1 MNFSDER
8 HSLLRLIAYP
18 SIMAGIFLATTAS
31 FAGQDTSPHETSLTL
46 QKARQNAQRGHPKVN
61 QKLADTIARIHSHRA
76 ALPPQQSSSA
86 VDLSVHTT
94 PLVHVNARGNIQV
107 YIHVSRWGAAEQAAL
122 EGLGAKIEIAD
133 ETHGIVQAS
142 LPYQRMDKVAE
153 LGFTTRVTVPDYGRP
168 RSGSIQTEG
177 DQIINAAGVRALG
190 FNGSGVKVGVI
201 STGVV
206 GLSSAQQSGD
216 LPSVSVLQTATD
228 DAEGTA
234 MLEIVHDIAPGASL
248 GFCGLPSGTSLEFRN
263 CVLALRNNFGADII
277 VDDIGYSSEPYFE
290 DGLVAQTVKAA
301 ADSGVFYTSAA
312 GNSADRHYQGRF
324 LADAEFPDFHDFGS
338 RSGALSD
345 IDVDFTIPPGET
357 LAVWLQWS
365 EPFGGACSDYDLVLR
380 DDRSNILDFSVDRQ
394 NCNDDP
400 LEFVFYTNPYLFTTI
415 DAFIAIAK
423 SSGSTRVLEMF
434 YSLAPLEYN
443 VPEGSIFG
451 HPAVPGA
458 LAAGA
463 VDASDPGNDNIRL
476 FSSRGPSEIFY
487 PAQVLR
493 PKPDITAIDGVS
505 VTGAGGFP
513 ATFSGTS
520 AAAPHVAGV
529 AALLMSASPSASAV
543 QISQAIINSA
553 TDLGSPGFDTT
564 YGHGR
569 IDALAAL
576 SSYPPISPVELSG
589 TLKTANG
596 TRICAMV
603 LASGRFM
610 FSCNPVGDFSL
621 TSLPRESD
629 GTVKR
634 QVYADG
640 FFPKIDTL
648 TGSGEEAVV
657 MTRSGACPGY
667 NTPYDPAFVPAS
679 AGKWI
684 NISGKVLQQ
693 DSQTAVCA
701 MVLANGQFMFSC
713 DGSGSYA
720 LNIPLDSNGQFK
732 LQVYADGFAPTIQT
746 FDEFQAINAVRMA
759 RAQECQAL

>member
-1 MNFSDER
+1 MNYRKER
-8 HSLLRLIAYP
+8 HSLLRLIFYP
-18 SIMAGIFLATTAS
+18 AIMAGIFLATTAT
-31 FAGQDTSPHETSLTL
+31 FARQDASPHETSLKL
-46 QKARQNAQRGHPKVN
+46 EKARQKVQRGHPKVN
-61 QKLADTIARIHSHRA
+61 QKLADTLAKIHAHREK
-76 ALPPQQSSSA
+76 LPPEQASKP
-86 VDLSVHTT
+86 VDFSVHTT
-94 PLVHVNARGNIQV
+94 PLVRVNARGIIQV
-107 YIHVSRWGAAEQAAL
+107 YIYVSRWGEAEQAEL
-122 EGLGAKIEIAD
+122 ENLGARIEIAD
-133 ETHGIVQAS
+133 ETYGAVQAR
-142 LPYQRMDKVAE
+142 LPYHLLDKVAE
-153 LGFTTRVTVPDYGRP
+153 LGFITRVTAPTYGNP

-177 DQIINAAGVRALG
+177 DEIINAADVRALG

-201 STGVV
+201 SIGVV

-216 LPSVSVLQTATD
+216 LPSVSVIQTATD

-234 MLEIVHDIAPGASL
+234 MMEIVHDIAPGATL

-263 CVLALRNNFGADII
+263 CVLALRNTFGADII

-301 ADSGVFYTSAA
+301 TDSGVFYTSAA
-312 GNSADRHYQGRF
+312 GNSADKHYQGLF
-324 LADAEFPDFHDFGS
+324 LAASKFPDFHDFGR

-345 IDVDFTIPPGET
+345 IDVDFIIHPGQT
-357 LAVWLQWS
+357 LVVWLQWS
-365 EPFGGACSDYDLVLR
+365 EPFGGACSDYDLILR
-380 DDRSNILDFSVDRQ
+380 DDQSNILDFSVDRQ

-400 LEFVFYTNPYLFTTI
+400 LEFVFYTNPFIFTTV
-415 DAFIAIAK
+415 DAFVEIGK
-423 SSGSTRVLEMF
+423 SSGSNRVLEMF

-451 HPAVPGA
+451 HPAVPGVM
-458 LAAGA
+458 AAGA
-463 VDASDPGNDNIRL
+463 VDAADPGNDNIRV

-487 PAQVLR
+487 PARVLR
-493 PKPDITAIDGVS
+493 PKPDITGIDGVS

-513 ATFSGTS
+513 TTFSGTS

-529 AALLMSASPSASAV
+529 AALLKSASPSASAM

-553 TDLGSPGFDTT
+553 IDLGSPGFDTT
-564 YGHGR
+564 FGHGR

-576 SSYPPISPVELSG
+576 STYPPISPVDLSG
-589 TLKTANG
+589 TIKTANG
-596 TRICAMV
+596 TNICAMV
-603 LASGRFM
+603 LASGQFM

-621 TSLPRESD
+621 TNLPRESD

-634 QVYADG
+634 QIYADG
-640 FFPKIDTL
+640 FFPKADIL
-648 TGSGEEAVV
+648 TGSSNDAVI
-657 MTRSGACPGY
+657 MAQSGACPGY
-667 NTPYDPAFVPAS
+667 NAPYDPAFVPAS

-693 DSQTAVCA
+693 NSQTAICA

-720 LNIPLDSNGQFK
+720 LNIPLDNNGQFK

-746 FDEFQAINAVRMA
+746 FDEFQAVNDVRMA
-759 RAQECQAL
+759 RAVECQAP